1 MKKIKISFLLLA
13 LVVSCNRKVTPTIS
27 YIDNTTTKYDTIVL
41 FTDGGVDTIFSSTP
55 CDSFSMVVRKTDTIY
70 IRQIKKEIQTKLITK
85 HDTIYRTPVITQ
97 NIIKNKGQIGNE
109 NINSKTKKGDNITGD
124 GNTITK
130 PVNKG
135 DKFWLGVLCAT
146 AFLYLL
152 GFGLS
157 VIEKYVPVAG
167 FVVGIIRRFLPNGQ

>member
-1 MKKIKISFLLLA
+1 MMKLTAQILLILF
-13 LVVSCNRKVTPTIS
+13 VVSCGRKNTPQIQF
-27 YIDNTTTKYDTIVL
+27 IDKIQTQYDTIVL

>member
-1 MKKIKISFLLLA
+1 MMKLTAQILLILF
-13 LVVSCNRKVTPTIS
+13 VVSCGRKNTPQIQF
-27 YIDNTTTKYDTIVL
+27 IDKIQTQYDTIVL

-167 FVVGIIRRFLPNGQ
+167 FAVGIVRRFLPNGQ